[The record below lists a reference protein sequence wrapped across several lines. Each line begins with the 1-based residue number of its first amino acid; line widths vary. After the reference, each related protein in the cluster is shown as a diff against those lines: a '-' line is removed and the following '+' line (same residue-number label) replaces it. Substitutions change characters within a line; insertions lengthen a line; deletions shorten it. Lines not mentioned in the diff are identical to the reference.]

1 MAGEVTLV
9 MREAGAAD
17 RAGGVGISIARD
29 TPAANGGAMAGGGM
43 GRVKKTPRRADAAA
57 RPGRNGRSALKV
69 QSMVGHDWFARVRSD
84 AELARLVGDVAAR
97 SPQPYAE
104 LWQRLVGQA
113 EPLDERAARARWLA
127 AVEHRRTMGVSLG
140 RPVHLRVAA
149 LDLLYRHEPAAHPLV
164 LAPAT
169 LEDLL
174 RLATT
179 DPLTGLANRE
189 QFLAILGHELRQRS
203 PQRLTVAFADVDGM
217 KAVNDRHGHARGDDL
232 LREVAAAL
240 RRHARTGDVVARI
253 GGDEFAA
260 LLLGV
265 GEARAAGYAA
275 RVQRSLEHGETGARL
290 SVGLV
295 EARKGETP
303 EAILERA
310 DQAMYAHKR
319 ASRGRHAAA
328 PARAAE
334 PRARPVALY
343 ACAFPDRYLALHRA
357 LAERGV
363 PLVAAGD
370 PEVAGLLWRLL
381 LPRLVLADVMFP
393 RQGGEAFLAAGP
405 GRRDD
410 PVRALVA
417 PARWTT
423 VQRGRAARPVVE
435 VPPQSLAADR
445 LFDTAL
451 GERLPPLPGLE
462 TEAEGSRLMEAVA
475 AVAGGREVAAKAQ
488 EATARVEYRLVA
500 RQLGV

>member
-1 MAGEVTLV
+1 VERRPEGTA
-9 MREAGAAD
+9 RAAHGD
-17 RAGGVGISIARD
+17 RA
-29 TPAANGGAMAGGGM
+29 
-43 GRVKKTPRRADAAA
+43 
-57 RPGRNGRSALKV
+57 ALGL

-84 AELARLVGDVAAR
+84 AELARLVGEVAAR
-97 SPQPYAE
+97 SPRPYSE

-113 EPLDERAARARWLA
+113 EPLEEGPARSRWLA
-127 AVEHRRTMGVSLG
+127 AVEHRRGMSASLA

-149 LDLLYRHEPAAHPLV
+149 LDLLYRSEPTTHPLV
-164 LAPAT
+164 MAPAT
-169 LEDLL
+169 LEDLV

-189 QFLAILGHELRQRS
+189 QFLAILGHELRQRA

-217 KAVNDRHGHARGDDL
+217 KAVNDRHGHARGDAL
-232 LREVAAAL
+232 LREVAEAL

-253 GGDEFAA
+253 GGDEFAVV
-260 LLLGV
+260 LLGV
-265 GEARAAGYAA
+265 GEARAAAFVA
-275 RVQRSLEHGETGARL
+275 RVDRSLQHGETGARL
-290 SVGLV
+290 STGLV

-303 EAILERA
+303 EALLERA

-319 ASRGRHAAA
+319 TARGAGRRPSEAAG
-328 PARAAE
+328 

-343 ACAFPDRYLALHRA
+343 ACAFPDRFLALHRV

-363 PLVAAGD
+363 PLVAAAD

-381 LPRLVLADVMFP
+381 LPRLVLADVMLP

-405 GRRDD
+405 GKRDD

-445 LFDTAL
+445 LFDSAL
-451 GERLPPLPGLE
+451 GERLPPLPPLE
-462 TEAEGSRLMEAVA
+462 SEAEAVRLMEAVA
-475 AVAGGREVAAKAQ
+475 AVARGRQVAARAE
-488 EATARVEYRLVA
+488 EATARLEFRLVA
-500 RQLGV
+500 RQLGA